1 MLKLFFFIFSSI
13 CFSDEWESIQMSPHL
28 KGSENFLGKKFEGNF
43 INSTISNPLID
54 VIQFERILNG
64 KAISIT
70 HSVNHGE
77 YGGKYLILWNSDKE
91 KVESYFFSTGGEI
104 VISPVTILENEIVI
118 EEDFSKNE
126 NSILK
131 VKKIYNFDD
140 VGNLRKKI
148 KYLINNVW
156 INAHNM
162 EYIQN
167 NSVEVIFK

>member
-1 MLKLFFFIFSSI
+1 
-13 CFSDEWESIQMSPHL
+13 MSPHL
-28 KGSENFLGKKFEGNF
+28 KGSENFLGKKFEEI

-77 YGGKYLILWNSDKE
+77 YGGKYQILWNSDKE
-91 KVESYFFSTGGEI
+91 KVESYCTVEI
-104 VISPVTILENEIVI
+104 VISPVTILKNEIII

-140 VGNLRKKI
+140 VGNQGKK
-148 KYLINNVW
+148 
-156 INAHNM
+156 
-162 EYIQN
+162 
-167 NSVEVIFK
+167 